1 MIYNTLWIDSIRI
14 RESISYTE
22 RKDIMDIPEN
32 ILNTL
37 TDEQKKRI
45 EEAKSPED
53 LLTIAKETGYE
64 LTDEQ
69 LEALSGGKSW
79 TDELCL
85 YFPSVPNW

>member
-1 MIYNTLWIDSIRI
+1 
-14 RESISYTE
+14 
-22 RKDIMDIPEN
+22 MDIPEN

-85 YFPSVPNW
+85 YFPCVDTKIDPIWD